1 MNRSPATGGVI
12 PVVGKDGQPL
22 NLYGRAVFVLIILY
36 LFMNRAIPDIMVVP
50 IGISVRPSEIVLL
63 LVLAA
68 WAVWIVTDPHP
79 FPVGLVGLVGLLV
92 IAVLVFAPFLHALNV
107 SRFQAN
113 GAERGIVKLIL
124 YGGLFVASYHMSY
137 RRRFGKALL
146 ATVLV
151 VSIAQALLGVYEFV
165 TRQPLTFMFDLA
177 EQMGL
182 VLDPNGVRSELAS
195 VFTRYLT
202 GEIRA
207 TGLAPHPIVLSAIL
221 ALALLLM
228 GIWLIYSEGLRQ
240 RVLVVLG
247 ALVVVVALP
256 TPNSRTAFVILGF
269 SVLPLMLLMI
279 NHLPR
284 IVLLFVG
291 FVIALGAGF
300 VLSPE
305 TPELL
310 LNSVF
315 DAQDDATTQVR
326 IERFDVLPDLVE
338 QRPIIGA
345 GYLTHDVN
353 EQLFDNAYSMALIE
367 FGILGLILTV
377 WWFLLC
383 LVRAWSGTVR
393 SEPADAIL
401 TASGVAG
408 VLAILAGALTFDAWT
423 FDQFLPMCLIVIGLG
438 VGRSDVVLR
447 QWRLHNSALAN
458 ATSRTVVE
466 SVARA

>member
-284 IVLLFVG
+284 TVLLFVG

-315 DAQDDATTQVR
+315 EAEDDATTQVR

-345 GYLTHDVN
+345 GYLTH
-353 EQLFDNAYSMALIE
+353 
-367 FGILGLILTV
+367 LILTV